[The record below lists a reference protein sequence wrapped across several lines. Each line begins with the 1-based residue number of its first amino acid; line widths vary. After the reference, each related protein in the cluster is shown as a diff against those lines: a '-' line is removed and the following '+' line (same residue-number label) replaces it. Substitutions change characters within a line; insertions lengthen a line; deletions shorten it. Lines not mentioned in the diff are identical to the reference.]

1 MSGWEPSP
9 PIGSDASI
17 GTDGAALPPPAPDA
31 PLPERRIEATDEP
44 LTAAADPSTPAVDP
58 DEHDEDG
65 DDDLVRPF
73 VITGGRTRHASVHLR
88 VEALVVA
95 TGARPGRPLQ
105 FEHAGIVEA
114 CDSPIS
120 VAEVAARVGVPLGVA
135 QILVGD
141 LAEAGLVQVHEA
153 RQVATPALLLR
164 MIDAVRAL

>member
-1 MSGWEPSP
+1 M
-9 PIGSDASI
+9 D
-17 GTDGAALPPPAPDA
+17 GTAR
-31 PLPERRIEATDEP
+31 EE
-44 LTAAADPSTPAVDP
+44 
-58 DEHDEDG
+58 
-65 DDDLVRPF
+65 DDLVRPF
-73 VITGGRTRHASVHLR
+73 VITGGRTRHESVHLR

-95 TGARPGRPLQ
+95 TPGADRSLQ
-105 FEHAGIVEA
+105 FEHARLLDA
-114 CDSPIS
+114 CRSPIS